1 MYPMILKSFNF
12 IGLLFLLFFSASL
25 LAEEKIDI
33 WKNKKDQ
40 STSES
45 ETIKKEKSPDKIN
58 LGNAN
63 TVNSSET
70 IKIEENLNS
79 ENEKVK
85 IFGVYDPEKFN
96 LDLNMW
102 SSTKAEDVRS
112 SIKRIKKINLSNTSN
127 EILNNVLLSYSFPPP
142 GMKDKEFVEIKIN
155 WLIENNS
162 VELIEDFLKQNKEF
176 FGKSRAVQ
184 YLVDQNIAQAN
195 IKKGCEK
202 IKFIDS
208 SIKDSYL
215 EKFKI
220 YCLIYNGEKS
230 QARLLLDLLREQN
243 QSDKFFDD
251 KVDFLLGI
259 TKKTSTKIN
268 EKNLLNFYLSSV
280 TIKNFNYEPN
290 EKTKSEIWKYL
301 NSANLIKLED
311 INDKKKL
318 KDLELAANKGQI
330 DPEIIFDIYK
340 QVPFTLNK
348 LINANNIYQTL
359 EETDARALIYQKY
372 LLAENIEKQL
382 NYLFLLDDMFKK
394 SKIQNVYSRFL
405 SNKLKKIELKNIPE
419 NYKEIVQKSIRSDLN
434 TVTLGKVRYND
445 KVLHQ
450 SKIIKFYLENEN
462 KKKIQKD
469 IDKIF
474 KKISKNRKY
483 FYSAKDLAL
492 VETLIK
498 DGFKVPANFDYE
510 ELSKK
515 YEVPKSLFQ
524 LVEQN
529 ESAFLA
535 LKIVEIIGEDEPY
548 QLDPET
554 IYFLTNLL
562 NSMDL
567 IQIRNK
573 LLISALPKRT

>member
-394 SKIQNVYSRFL
+394 SEIQNVYSRFL